1 MSIDYSE
8 ENFAFPKQTK
18 QKEKKVYYLKKK
30 SSKLAKLERNRY
42 SIITD
47 KLDECYICKRKYD
60 ELELHEVFRGRNRQK
75 CMKWGLVIPLCDK
88 CHKRITLHRD
98 LGLEEEAK
106 EIFIKRHSEEKF
118 IEEFK

>member
-8 ENFAFPKQTK
+8 ENFAFPKDIK
-18 QKEKKVYYLKKK
+18 PKEKKVYYLKKK

-47 KLDECYICKRKYD
+47 KLDECYICHRKY
-60 ELELHEVFRGRNRQK
+60 EILELHEIFRGRNRQK
-75 CMKWGLVIPLCDK
+75 CMKWGLVVPLCDK
-88 CHKRITLHRD
+88 CHKKTTLHRN
-98 LGLEEEAK
+98 LKLEQEAK
-106 EIFIKRHSEEKF
+106 EIFIKKHSEEKF